1 MTDSAMGVGS
11 VVSCDQRWSIGFE
24 TWHVA
29 MASLTNCL
37 HRGLPRED
45 ITLGLP
51 SPTRAPMGL
60 DATR

>member
-29 MASLTNCL
+29 MASLTN
-37 HRGLPRED
+37 
-45 ITLGLP
+45 
-51 SPTRAPMGL
+51 
-60 DATR
+60 